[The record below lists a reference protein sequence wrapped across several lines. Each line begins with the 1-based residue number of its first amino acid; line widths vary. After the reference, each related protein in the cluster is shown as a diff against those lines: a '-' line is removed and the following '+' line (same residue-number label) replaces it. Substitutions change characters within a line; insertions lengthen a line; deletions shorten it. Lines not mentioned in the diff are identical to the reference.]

1 VEDPVEI
8 TGTVVGAPAGFLAAP
23 LGGRECVLYEL
34 TIDLYTFGVMNAWTN
49 RARELRGI
57 PFELD
62 AGDERVLVDPEACVA
77 TLDVDRH
84 VEANGRAREP
94 RQILS
99 RYRVPPAGEFR
110 FREAAVLAGDIVRIR
125 GVAVREPDPAPRRA
139 SSYRDGAATRLRV
152 ARTAEVPVQ
161 IWSVR
166 RP

>member
-1 VEDPVEI
+1 MDDPVELI
-8 TGTVVGAPAGFLAAP
+8 GTVVGAPAGFLAAP
-23 LGGRECVLYEL
+23 LGGRPCVLYEL

-49 RARELRGI
+49 RARELRGTA
-57 PFELD
+57 FELE
-62 AGDERVLVDPEACVA
+62 AGDERVLVEAEACVA

-94 RQILS
+94 REILT

-110 FREAAVLAGDIVRIR
+110 FREAAVLTGDIVRVR

-139 SSYRDGAATRLRV
+139 SSYRDGAATRLRI
-152 ARTAEVPVQ
+152 APTDGVPVQ